1 MAGCDG
7 QPSFSMSHGE
17 VRQVCIFE
25 RYTDYL
31 PSHILS
37 LISCR
42 GRDRLPFCREVTRE
56 ADAGDTAAASRSF
69 VRQSEIRNFPHESHH
84 AISKRKKAY
93 DRRMLS

>member
-37 LISCR
+37 STSCP
-42 GRDRLPFCREVTRE
+42 GRDKSLFRWQVTRE